1 MSRIALFMAMLLVLW
16 APVRTVLAAPE
27 STASN
32 TTTLNRL
39 TDFVR
44 KVQERSPQI
53 RALDAALDAATARFD
68 AAGKPL
74 YNPELELDAENPGSR
89 TIGISQ
95 TLDWAGKRDA
105 RSKVADHALRAAA
118 AEVELARQA
127 LAAELLKGLAEYTTA
142 ADLNRLANEK
152 MKLMQQFAD
161 IAQQR
166 QAAGDLDQ
174 VEFELARLAALE
186 ASLEAASLATRL
198 GEADSKLVALTSLTE
213 TSWPDLPMAPPLSP
227 AISTDTA
234 TLLQQHPALRIRQFT
249 AESAKAT
256 TELRRREARPDPAVG
271 LRLGRDADDTLTGLT
286 FSMPLLIRNR
296 FQAEIAEASA
306 LASQARLDMAATR
319 IELASNID
327 ASRTR
332 YQLARS
338 TWDHWQQ
345 QGETLLQRRGKLLTR
360 LWQTGELGTTDYLVQ
375 LRQTL
380 DTRSAAAELRGKL
393 WRSWADWQQASG
405 TILQSLQIATP
416 NTDTE

>member
-1 MSRIALFMAMLLVLW
+1 MSRTALFIAVLLAFW
-16 APVRTVLAAPE
+16 SPERTALAAPE
-27 STASN
+27 STAAN

-53 RALDAALDAATARFD
+53 RALDAALDAATARFE

-105 RSKVADHALRAAA
+105 RSAVANHALRAAA
-118 AEVELARQA
+118 AEIELSRQE
-127 LAAELLKGLAEYTTA
+127 LAAELLKGLAEYAAA

-152 MKLMQQFAD
+152 MKLMQQFSD
-161 IAQQR
+161 IAAQR

-198 GEADSKLVALTSLTE
+198 GEADGRLVALTGLTGA
-213 TSWPDLPMAPPLSP
+213 TWPDLPVAPPSSP
-227 AISTDTA
+227 TTSIATA
-234 TLLQQHPALRIRQFT
+234 TLVQQHPALRIRQFT

-256 TELRRREARPDPAVG
+256 TELRRREARADPAIG
-271 LRLGRDADDTLTGLT
+271 LRLGRDAGDTLTGLT
-286 FSMPLLIRNR
+286 FSMPLLVRNR

-306 LASQARLDMAATR
+306 LASQARLDMAAIR
-319 IELASNID
+319 IKLASNID

-360 LWQTGELGTTDYLVQ
+360 LWQTGELSTTDYLVQ

-405 TILQSLQIATP
+405 MILQSLHIATP